1 MRDRGGGG
9 RGRGQDRYRDR
20 YADVREDAAVPEY
33 HDQLDGPVRSAAA
46 APEQL
51 PDMYSDFPSLSGAPA
66 RVPASVAKKDEASE
80 EFPSLGK
87 SSKPQSWS
95 NKSGAAANVED
106 FPSLPG
112 GSFFIFNVLIY
123 FYPNTLQGPDLSL
136 LLHPP
141 SLTRNR
147 HKIQPTSPSPP
158 NPRRRRRISP
168 VCQCPLPVKE
178 LLQPSLQVTNLQL

>member
-66 RVPASVAKKDEASE
+66 RAPASAAKKDEASE

-112 GSFFIFNVLIY
+112 GLVYHALFVICNVEIYLIQMLY
-123 FYPNTLQGPDLSL
+123 RVSTCLRACTRQVLQETF
-136 LLHPP
+136 
-141 SLTRNR
+141 TRSNQQAQVLQTPG
-147 HKIQPTSPSPP
+147 KGGG
-158 NPRRRRRISP
+158 
-168 VCQCPLPVKE
+168 LPQFANVRS
-178 LLQPSLQVTNLQL
+178 Q